1 MAHDM
6 VHESAQESAYAFS
19 GVRRARPSV
28 RAVAW
33 GALAVAAVLALFPL
47 RFTAFSTV
55 AFEVGAEPPAVVTR
69 GMAQLIASREMAH
82 DALQKLDAADV
93 ARLSA
98 GGTIAAATQDFRSS
112 AARAAWRLMENIEVR
127 PERGGRALEISVSA
141 PSAALAARIAN
152 AYVSA
157 LLDLQASARAQAEA
171 EAQGF
176 ALPVM
181 RRGPSAALPML
192 PDPPRPVLVV
202 VLLGALSA
210 LLITGRMRRRPIL
223 AGQVEA
229 DDLPREL
236 EGDIRVQ
243 WLDAGDD
250 RGLDAAAAV
259 ERLTALMPPSAPMG
273 QVALVTSDD
282 WPEASARCAVELAR
296 RLAEDARVALIALD
310 GSAEELGALVSDP
323 RAPGVSELLFGVA
336 GFGETIHRDAHS
348 RAHVIP
354 PGRDARGGPGMVGA
368 ERLVLVLGALRQT
381 YDHVVVAAPSLA
393 GSRGAERLAQL
404 DPLLVCIHGE
414 ETPATAAVQ
423 SYDAIA
429 AHSFKRVAM
438 LCLSARAFDPP
449 AAVDDP
455 DTLAPP
461 SIDAQDQPQPPAGE
475 PEAPRRKR
483 KGRKAGQL
491 PLPLAGAA

>member
-1 MAHDM
+1 MT
-6 VHESAQESAYAFS
+6 HEIAYALS
-19 GVRRARPSV
+19 EARRVRPSA
-28 RAVAW
+28 RAMAW
-33 GALAVAAVLALFPL
+33 AGLAVAAVLALFPL
-47 RFTAFSTV
+47 RFTAASTV
-55 AFEVGAEPPAVVTR
+55 EFEVGAEPPSAVTR
-69 GMAQLIASREMAH
+69 GIAQLIASREMAH

-98 GGTIAAATQDFRSS
+98 GGTIAAATPDFRSS
-112 AARAAWRLMENIEVR
+112 AARAAWRLMESVEVR

-141 PSAALAARIAN
+141 PSAVLAARIAN

-192 PDPPRPVLVV
+192 PDPPRPLALAL
-202 VLLGALSA
+202 LLGGLAA
-210 LLITGRMRRRPIL
+210 LLLSHRMTRRPGPV
-223 AGQVEA
+223 GQVEA

-236 EGDIRVQ
+236 DGTVRVQ
-243 WLDAGDD
+243 WLDAGED
-250 RGLDAAAAV
+250 RGLDAGAAI
-259 ERLTALMPPSAPMG
+259 ERLMDALPAAGGGG
-273 QVALVTSDD
+273 QVTLLASDD

-296 RLAEDARVALIALD
+296 RLAEEARVALIALD

-393 GSRGAERLAQL
+393 GSRGAERLSQL
-404 DPLLVCIHGE
+404 DPLLVCLHGE
-414 ETPATAAVQ
+414 DLPATAAVEAF
-423 SYDAIA
+423 DAIA
-429 AHSFKRVAM
+429 ARSFKRVVM
-438 LCLSARAFDPP
+438 LCLSAHAFDPP
-449 AAVDDP
+449 EAAGDP
-455 DTLAPP
+455 DALAPP
-461 SIDAQDQPQPPAGE
+461 SLDALDVVPPPAQAE
-475 PEAPRRKR
+475 DAPQHARKARR
-483 KGRKAGQL
+483 AGQL
-491 PLPLAGAA
+491 QLPLAGAA

>member
-1 MAHDM
+1 MAQDM
-6 VHESAQESAYAFS
+6 ARQSTYAFS
-19 GVRRARPSV
+19 GARRVRPSA
-28 RAVAW
+28 RAAAW
-33 GALAVAAVLALFPL
+33 AGLAVAAVLALFPL
-47 RFTAFSTV
+47 RFTASSRV
-55 AFEVGAEPPAVVTR
+55 EFEVGAEPPAVVTR

-98 GGTIAAATQDFRSS
+98 GGTLVAATPDFRAA
-112 AARAAWRLMENIEVR
+112 AARAAWRLMENMEVQ

-192 PDPPRPVLVV
+192 PDPPRPVLL
-202 VLLGALSA
+202 VLLLGGVAALI
-210 LLITGRMRRRPIL
+210 LTRRRRRRP
-223 AGQVEA
+223 APVGQVEP

-236 EGDIRVQ
+236 EGEIRVQ
-243 WLDAGDD
+243 WLDAGED

-259 ERLTALMPPSAPMG
+259 DRLIAAMPGAGGTG
-273 QVALVTSDD
+273 QVTLLTSDD

-310 GSAEELGALVSDP
+310 GSAGELGALVSDP

-336 GFGETIHRDAHS
+336 GFGETIHRDSQS

-393 GSRGAERLAQL
+393 GSRGADRLAQL

-414 ETPATAAVQ
+414 DLPATAAVEGF
-423 SYDAIA
+423 DAIA
-429 AHSFKRVAM
+429 ARSFKQVAM
-438 LCLSARAFDPP
+438 LCLSARGFDPP
-449 AAVDDP
+449 EAVADP

-461 SIDAQDQPQPPAGE
+461 SIDAQDQPQTPAGE
-475 PEAPRRKR
+475 PEAEAPRRKG
-483 KGRKAGQL
+483 KDRKAGQL